1 VVVLNLR
8 KNGIES
14 EREREKERCAIA
26 AAAADVLVRR
36 GAGSDLEERGELGS
50 ASSSTSFWLAAEA
63 WRRRRLQHGD
73 HLWHRIPGTRL

>member
-14 EREREKERCAIA
+14 EREKERCATA

-36 GAGSDLEERGELGS
+36 GAGSDLEGLKSVFCSLFMSFLLLQQLPPSCNRR
-50 ASSSTSFWLAAEA
+50 SSLE
-63 WRRRRLQHGD
+63 
-73 HLWHRIPGTRL
+73 I